1 MMANT
6 IPSSMHTL
14 QYLLEGLAE
23 HLPSQE
29 IPVEGLAI
37 DNRRTR
43 PGDLFCACA
52 GTHTHGLLYAKAALD
67 AGAIAIA
74 YEDGDCLAE
83 HPAVMQALTALQ
95 TTGVLLIPVSELR
108 SKLGIIASR
117 FYARPSSQQFV
128 IGITGTNGKTSC
140 AQFIAEALSG
150 QAPCGVLGTL
160 GNGVYGQLQS
170 SATTTP
176 DAISLQHQLA
186 DLCEQGIRN
195 VVMEVSSHGLVQ
207 GRANG
212 VDFNVAVFT
221 NLSRDH
227 LDYHESMEGYA
238 QAKRMLFDVPGLD
251 YAVINIDDEYGRQL
265 LQEVPGT
272 VQVLC
277 YGLSDTLDKFESQ
290 LRHPLL
296 LGCVTARHLQLEAT
310 GMQMQVTTPW
320 GEAELHSA
328 LLGRFNASN
337 LLAALSV
344 LLLRGY
350 PVRDATAMLAGV
362 HTVPGRM
369 QALDGETG
377 QPRVVIDYAHTPDAL
392 RAVLSALRE
401 HTPGKLIC
409 VFGCGGDRDRGKRP
423 LMGAEAE
430 QLADRVIL
438 TDDNPRSEQP
448 AAIISD
454 ICEGMQHPGQ
464 VHIEHDRGKAICDA
478 LASATAQDIVLVAG
492 KGHEDYQIIGEQRL
506 PFSDAAVIKAW
517 LVEHQS

>member
-1 MMANT
+1 MMANA
-6 IPSSMHTL
+6 IPTSMHTV
-14 QYLLEGLAE
+14 QYLLEGLTE
-23 HLPSQE
+23 HLPSGE
-29 IPVEGLAI
+29 VPVDGLSL
-37 DNRRTR
+37 DNRKTR

-52 GTHTHGLLYAKAALD
+52 GTHTHGLLYALAAFD
-67 AGAIAIA
+67 AGAIAVA
-74 YEDGDCLAE
+74 YEEGDCLAE
-83 HPAVMQALTALQ
+83 QPELMEALTTLQ
-95 TTGVLLIPVSELR
+95 DKGILTIPVSDLR
-108 SKLGIIASR
+108 NKLGIIASR

-140 AQFIAEALSG
+140 AQFIAEALSS
-150 QAPCGVLGTL
+150 QARCGVLGTL
-160 GNGVYGQLQS
+160 GNGVYGQLQD

-176 DAISLQHQLA
+176 DAISLQQQLA
-186 DLCEQGIRN
+186 QLCEQGVKN
-195 VVMEVSSHGLVQ
+195 VVMETSSHGLVQ
-207 GRANG
+207 GRVNG

-227 LDYHESMEGYA
+227 LDYHESMESYA
-238 QAKRMLFDVPGLD
+238 QAKRMLFDMPGLD

-265 LQEVPGT
+265 LREVPAS
-272 VQVLC
+272 VQVVC
-277 YGLSDTLDKFESQ
+277 YGMAETHDKFAST
-290 LRHPLL
+290 LTHPLL
-296 LGCVTARHLQLEAT
+296 LGCVTASELTLAPS
-310 GMQMQVTTPW
+310 GLQMQVATPW
-320 GEAELHSA
+320 GEGELHSS

-350 PVRDATAMLAGV
+350 SVQDATTMLANV

-369 QALDGETG
+369 QARGGEAG
-377 QPRVVIDYAHTPDAL
+377 LPHVVIDYAHTPDAL

-401 HTPGKLIC
+401 HTEGKLIC

-430 QLADRVIL
+430 QLADKIIL

-454 ICEGMQHPGQ
+454 ICEGMQHPGR
-464 VHIEHDRGKAICDA
+464 VRIEHDRGRAIRYA
-478 LASATAQDIVLVAG
+478 LASATPQDIVLVAG

-506 PFSDAAVIKAW
+506 PFSDSEVVEAW
-517 LVEHQS
+517 LAEQRS